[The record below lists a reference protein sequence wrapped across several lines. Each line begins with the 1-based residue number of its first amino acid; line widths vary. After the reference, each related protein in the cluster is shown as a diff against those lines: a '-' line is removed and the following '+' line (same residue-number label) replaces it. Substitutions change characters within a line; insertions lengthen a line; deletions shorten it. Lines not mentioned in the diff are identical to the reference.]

1 MNVIYAQQD
10 GSLAVIT
17 PAAGTPI
24 EEVAKKDVPAGAA
37 FKIVEAVNVDSEFF
51 TAYDFS
57 GGKIV
62 FNIERGRELWRDKWR
77 EARKPL
83 LAALDLEFMRAIEE
97 GTTKEQEDIAL
108 KKRALRSVTNFKI
121 SGKTPMTIRQ
131 TWPEIL
137 GARPE

>member
-1 MNVIYAQQD
+1 
-10 GSLAVIT
+10 
-17 PAAGTPI
+17 
-24 EEVAKKDVPAGAA
+24 
-37 FKIVEAVNVDSEFF
+37 
-51 TAYDFS
+51 
-57 GGKIV
+57 
-62 FNIERGRELWRDKWR
+62 
-77 EARKPL
+77 
-83 LAALDLEFMRAIEE
+83 MRAIEE